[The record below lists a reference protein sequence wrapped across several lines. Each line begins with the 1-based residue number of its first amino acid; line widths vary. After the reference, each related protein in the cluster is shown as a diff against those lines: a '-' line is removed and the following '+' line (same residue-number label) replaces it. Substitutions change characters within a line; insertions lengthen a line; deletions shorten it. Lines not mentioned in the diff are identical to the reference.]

1 MRILSGIQP
10 SGYLHLGNFFGMM
23 QRGIRWQEK
32 GEAFF
37 FIADFHALTTV
48 GDPEAL
54 RRNIR
59 EAALAFLACGLDPK
73 RAVFF
78 RQSAVPE
85 VTELTWLL
93 STVTPVGLLERC
105 HSYKDKLAKGIAPTH
120 ALFAYPVLMAADILL
135 YRADVVPVGI
145 DQKQHLEVA
154 RDLAVKFNQAFGPV
168 FVLPKEDIEE
178 GVATIPGIDGQKMSK
193 SYGNTLEL
201 FGDREEFRRRVMAI
215 RTDSTPVGEPKPVAG
230 SVLVSLYRLV
240 SEPQELEEF
249 VSSMRRGGVGY
260 ATLKKELLAKLER
273 FLAPFRE
280 RYEELKAKPHVV
292 DEILEQGA
300 LSARAAAAPTWESAR
315 RAVGLL

>member
-10 SGYLHLGNFFGMM
+10 SGFLHLGNFFGMI
-23 QRGIRWQEK
+23 QRGIRWQER
-32 GEAFF
+32 GETFF

-59 EAALAFLACGLDPK
+59 EAALAFLACGLDPN

-78 RQSAVPE
+78 RQSSVPE
-85 VTELTWLL
+85 VMELSWLL

-105 HSYKDKLAKGIAPTH
+105 HSYKDKLAKGISPTH

-145 DQKQHLEVA
+145 DQKQHLEVT
-154 RDLAVKFNQAFGPV
+154 RDIAVKFNQSFGPV
-168 FVLPKEDIEE
+168 FVVPKEDIEE
-178 GVATIPGIDGQKMSK
+178 SVATIPGIDGQKMSK
-193 SYGNTLEL
+193 SYGNTLDL
-201 FGDREEFRRRVMAI
+201 FGDREEFRRKVMAI
-215 RTDSTPVGEPKPVAG
+215 RTDSTPLAESKPVAG

-260 ATLKKELLAKLER
+260 AALKKELLAKLER
-273 FLAPFRE
+273 FLEPFRE
-280 RYEELKAKPHVV
+280 RYEGLKGKPRLV
-292 DEILEQGA
+292 DEILEEGA
-300 LSARAAAAPTWESAR
+300 RTARVAAAPILESAR
-315 RAVGLL
+315 RAVGLG

>member
-10 SGYLHLGNFFGMM
+10 SGFLHLGNFFGML
-23 QRGIRWQEK
+23 QRAIQWQEK
-32 GEAFF
+32 GETFL

-54 RRNIR
+54 RRNVR

-73 RAVFF
+73 RTVFF

-85 VTELTWLL
+85 VLELSWLL
-93 STVTPVGLLERC
+93 STVTPLGLLERC

-145 DQKQHLEVA
+145 DQKQHLEVT
-154 RDLAVKFNQAFGPV
+154 RDLAAKFNQDFGPV
-168 FVLPKEDIEE
+168 FVVPREDIEE
-178 GVATIPGIDGQKMSK
+178 SVATIPGIDGQKMSK

-215 RTDSTPVGEPKPVAG
+215 RTDSTPIGEPKPIAG
-230 SVLVSLYRLV
+230 SVLVSLCRLV

-249 VSSMRRGGVGY
+249 VASMRRGGVGY
-260 ATLKKELLAKLER
+260 GTLKKELLAKLER

-280 RYEELKAKPHVV
+280 RYEEMKGKSGLV
-292 DEILEQGA
+292 DEILDEGA
-300 LSARAAAAPTWESAR
+300 RTARAAAAPTLDSAR
-315 RAVGLL
+315 RAVGLA

>member
-10 SGYLHLGNFFGMM
+10 SGFLHLGNFFGMM

-32 GEAFF
+32 GETFF

-48 GDPEAL
+48 SDPEAL

-73 RAVFF
+73 RTVFF

-85 VTELTWLL
+85 VMELAWLL
-93 STVTPVGLLERC
+93 SAVTPVGLLERC
-105 HSYKDKLAKGIAPTH
+105 HSYKDKLAKGVSPTH

-135 YRADVVPVGI
+135 YQADIVPVGI
-145 DQKQHLEVA
+145 DQKQHLEVT

-168 FVLPKEDIEE
+168 FVIPKEDIEE
-178 GVATIPGIDGQKMSK
+178 GLAAIPGIDGQKMSK

-201 FGDREEFRRRVMAI
+201 FGEWEEFRRRVMAI
-215 RTDSTPVGEPKPVAG
+215 RTDSTPAGEPKPIAG

-240 SEPQELEEF
+240 SQPQELEEF
-249 VSSMRRGGVGY
+249 VASMRRGGVGY
-260 ATLKKELLAKLER
+260 AALKKELLAKFER
-273 FLAPFRE
+273 FLAPYRE
-280 RYEELKAKPHVV
+280 RYEELKRQPSLV
-292 DEILEQGA
+292 DEILEAGA
-300 LSARAAAAPTWESAR
+300 HTARAAAAPTLEAAR
-315 RAVGLL
+315 KAVGLL